1 VYGRCAPGRQARSDS
16 PKLLAGGNPQIPKGE
31 GDGPV
36 QDYIAAMPE
45 WKQEVGRQIDEL
57 VTETLPDI
65 RKAVKW
71 NSPLYG
77 AGEDGRW
84 FLGMHCFTNYV
95 KVTFFEGASLDPMPP
110 RSSKQEGV
118 RALDIGEDDEI
129 DAEQFVDWVRQAAE
143 LPGVRM

>member
-1 VYGRCAPGRQARSDS
+1 VPERAFKSGS
-16 PKLLAGGNPQIPKGE
+16 PKLLAGGNPQIPKGQ

-45 WKQEVGRQIDEL
+45 WKSEVGRQVDAL
-57 VTETLPDI
+57 VTATLPDV

-77 AGEDGRW
+77 ADDEGHW

-95 KVTFFEGASLDPMPP
+95 KVTFFEGAVLDPQPP
-110 RSSKQEGV
+110 EESTQQSVRS
-118 RALDIGEDDEI
+118 LNIGEDDEL
-129 DAEQFVDWVRQAAE
+129 DEEQLADWVRQAAR
-143 LPGVRM
+143 LPGIKM